1 MAKKSEA
8 QKAREQADAKLREER
23 KKGTQRSGST
33 AADEAWKEKLR
44 QQQEEQ
50 DRRDTFDEN
59 YDV

>member
-23 KKGTQRSGST
+23 AKATQRSGRT